1 MTEEI
6 NCLKY
11 QGISQQHIL
20 SFEILHWSDN
30 WLVFT
35 FSDQENI
42 KANTIRDTEEKE
54 LEAKHTIQMS

>member
-11 QGISQQHIL
+11 QGISQQYIL
-20 SFEILHWSDN
+20 SFEILRWSDN

-42 KANTIRDTEEKE
+42 KANTIRDTGGKE